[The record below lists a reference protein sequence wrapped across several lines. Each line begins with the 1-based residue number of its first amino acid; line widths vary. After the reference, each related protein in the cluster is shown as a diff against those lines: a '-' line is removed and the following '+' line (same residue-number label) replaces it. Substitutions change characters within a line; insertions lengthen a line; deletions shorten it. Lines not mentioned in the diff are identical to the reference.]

1 LIELF
6 LKTSQLYNQY
16 DVYHLI
22 NLIQLNQPFNLNR
35 MFDKLFEAQQK
46 AGEVKKRLDGITVSG
61 SAEGGKI
68 TVTAN
73 GNKVIQSISINEDL
87 FKAGDKEEL
96 EELLLVA
103 INKAL
108 EQAENVS
115 QSEMA
120 ALTKNM
126 FGDLGNMLGK

>member
-1 LIELF
+1 
-6 LKTSQLYNQY
+6 
-16 DVYHLI
+16 
-22 NLIQLNQPFNLNR
+22 

-46 AGEVKKRLDGITVSG
+46 AGEVKKRLDDISVSG
-61 SAEGGKI
+61 MAEGGKI

-73 GNKVIQSISINEDL
+73 ANKAVQSVIIDEAF
-87 FKAGDKEEL
+87 FKQADREEL
-96 EELLLVA
+96 EELLVVA

-120 ALTKNM
+120 AMTRDM
-126 FGDLGNMLGK
+126 FGGMGNLFGK

>member
-1 LIELF
+1 
-6 LKTSQLYNQY
+6 
-16 DVYHLI
+16 
-22 NLIQLNQPFNLNR
+22 

-61 SAEGGKI
+61 VAEGGKI
-68 TVTAN
+68 RVTAN
-73 GNKVIQSISINEDL
+73 GNKVIQSVMIDEEF
-87 FKAGDKEEL
+87 FKSADKEEL

-103 INKAL
+103 INKSL

-120 ALTKNM
+120 ALTKDM
-126 FGDLGNMLGK
+126 FGGMGNLFGK